1 MAVKFSLT
9 PNPTFKRDVAIP
21 VPGGKTASI
30 NFTFK
35 HKTRDEFKAFLEGL
49 EGRED
54 VDIILEVASGWGLED
69 AFDEDNVTELT
80 QNYLGSARAVLDTYV
95 SELAGA
101 RKGNS

>member
-1 MAVKFSLT
+1 MATKFSLT

-35 HKTRDEFKAFLEGL
+35 HKNRDDFKAFLEGL

-54 VDIILEVASGWGLED
+54 VDIVMDVASGWGLDD
-69 AFDEDNVTELT
+69 AFNEDNVTELT
-80 QNYLGSARAVLDTYV
+80 QNYLGSARAILDAYIT
-95 SELAGA
+95 ELSGA
-101 RKGNS
+101 RKGN